1 MTFLNKNYGDKPS
14 LIKPIAIIVIV
25 LLVIGGVYSF
35 FGKKSDSASE
45 NSDKVENKTNE
56 EQIIVKPSGLDADM
70 KVENAAD
77 VEKVIAK
84 WIEANP
90 QAIIQSVANMQKKM
104 MEEKEK
110 MANQTIGSKKSEL
123 FNDKNSPSYSAGSY
137 DVTIVE
143 FFDYSCG
150 YCKAAQN
157 TLETLLNSD
166 SKVRIIY
173 KELPVLG
180 QASVEM
186 AQVSVAVNMVSPS
199 SYKKFHDALMKSN
212 ARGKDAALEVVKKI
226 GMNVDKV
233 KDVMKDDADKISKV
247 LEANSNLS
255 REIGINGTPAFVIG
269 DEFVSGALDLAGFKD
284 KVANARKK

>member
-25 LLVIGGVYSF
+25 LLVIGGAYSF
-35 FGKKSDSASE
+35 LGKKSDSASE
-45 NSDKVENKTNE
+45 NADKVENNANE
-56 EQIIVKPSGLDADM
+56 EQITVKPSGLDADM

-84 WIEANP
+84 WVEANP
-90 QAIIQSVANMQKKM
+90 QAIIQAVANMQKKM

-110 MANQTIGSKKSEL
+110 MANQTIGSKKNEL
-123 FNDKNSPSYSAGSY
+123 LNDKNSPSYSAGNY

-150 YCKAAQN
+150 YCKVAQN

-186 AQVSVAVNMVSPS
+186 AQVSVAVSIVSQS

-212 ARGKDAALEVVKKI
+212 ARGKDAAFEVVKKVGI
-226 GMNVDKV
+226 NLDKV
-233 KDVMKDDADKISKV
+233 KDVMKNDSDKISKI

-269 DEFVSGALDLAGFKD
+269 DEFISGALDLAGFKD